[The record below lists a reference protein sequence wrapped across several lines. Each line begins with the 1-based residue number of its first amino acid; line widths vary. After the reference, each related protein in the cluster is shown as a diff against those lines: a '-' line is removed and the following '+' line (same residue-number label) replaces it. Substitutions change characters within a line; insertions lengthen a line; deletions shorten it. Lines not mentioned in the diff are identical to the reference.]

1 MFKWLLLAGVVVGVA
16 GFVIIQ
22 RGAVKVT
29 YVNGL
34 PLYNQL
40 PNQEYIFQRDCYI
53 FKLEHRDTSYP
64 LVGTHAVVPELPPT
78 VAREHIGQTVNGAR
92 ILEIARLGDR
102 FRIISVRR
110 EESRK
115 ETFVTFEIL
124 FVDEAERRYPRLDA
138 YFLLQHPAAGEERA
152 PEIRETFAVRRVKG

>member
-1 MFKWLLLAGVVVGVA
+1 MFKWLLIIGGVVIVGA
-16 GFVIIQ
+16 FVLHQ
-22 RGAVKVT
+22 RNAVKVT

-53 FKLEHRDTSYP
+53 FKLEERDTSYP
-64 LVGTHAVVPELPPT
+64 LVGTHESVPQLPAEVTPT
-78 VAREHIGQTVNGAR
+78 LVGQTINGVRILDLAR
-92 ILEIARLGDR
+92 IGDR

-124 FVDEAERRYPRLDA
+124 FVDEAERKYPRLDA
-138 YFLLQHPAAGEERA
+138 YYLLEHPPAGAEKA
-152 PEIRETFAVRRVKG
+152 PTIRETFAVRRIKA

>member
-1 MFKWLLLAGVVVGVA
+1 MFKWLLLAGAVVAVA
-16 GFVIIQ
+16 VFAMVQ
-22 RGAVKVT
+22 RNAVKVT

-53 FKLEHRDTSYP
+53 FKLEDRDTSYP
-64 LVGTHAVVPELPPT
+64 LVGTRESVPELPAE
-78 VAREHIGQTVNGAR
+78 VSEEHVGKTVNGAR
-92 ILEIARLGDR
+92 ILGLAKLGDR

-110 EESRK
+110 EQRRK

-124 FVDEAERRYPRLDA
+124 FVDEAERKYPRLDA
-138 YFLLQHPAAGEERA
+138 FFLLEHPPANEERA
-152 PEIRETFAVRRVKG
+152 PQIRETFAVRRVKA